1 MNDVRVLAERAIYR
15 AQNLQEFTVLRDEND
30 MILNG
35 TIRYDI
41 RHRPGTPYQI
51 TVPAMSQAEA
61 ETRVDEWISEMRDAG

>member
-30 MILNG
+30 MIFNG

-41 RHRPGTPYQI
+41 RHRPGTPYRI

-61 ETRVDEWISEMRDAG
+61 ETRVDEWIAEMRGSE